1 MAAGRE
7 LLIGLRRTPLLSTL
21 SVLTIAVALFA
32 VGLYGLVALN
42 IERAISRLEAQ
53 VEIRA
58 FLADATE
65 SDVIVTAM
73 KDIDALP
80 GVAAVEYVSS
90 EQALAQARRELSEFS
105 DVLEGEF
112 LPASFDVRLEPGHR
126 DPASVEAIVKGI
138 AAYDFV
144 DDVRYGEDWVREVYD
159 IRNIAAAA
167 GLVLGTAFAVVAV
180 IIIASTIRM
189 TVMARAEEI
198 AIMKLVGATDGYIR
212 RPFLLDGLLKGL
224 LGGALALLLTWGAH
238 ALVTRY
244 VLRTEFFE
252 PRVVLLGILAGAL
265 LGTIGSLLSVGR
277 HLRRV

>member
-1 MAAGRE
+1 MSATRE
-7 LLIGLRRTPLLSTL
+7 LLIGLRRAPLLSTL
-21 SVLTIAVALFA
+21 SVMTIAVALFA

-42 IERAISRLEAQ
+42 IERAIGRLEEQ

-58 FLADATE
+58 FLADGTGSE
-65 SDVIVTAM
+65 VIVTAM

-80 GVAAVEYVSS
+80 GVAAVDYVSP

-126 DPASVEAIVKGI
+126 DPASVDAVVKGI

-144 DDVRYGEDWVREVYD
+144 DDVRYGQDWVREVYE
-159 IRNIAAAA
+159 IRNIAAAV
-167 GLVLGTAFAVVAV
+167 GLVLGAAFAIVAI

-224 LGGALALLLTWGAH
+224 LGGALALLLTWGANE
-238 ALVTRY
+238 LVSRY
-244 VLRTEFFE
+244 VLRTEFFDA
-252 PRVVLLGILAGAL
+252 RVVLLGLLGGAL
-265 LGTIGSLLSVGR
+265 LGTIGSVLSVGR
-277 HLRRV
+277 HLRQV

>member
-1 MAAGRE
+1 MSAGRE
-7 LLIGLRRTPLLSTL
+7 LLIGLRRTPLLSAL

-42 IERAISRLEAQ
+42 IERAIARLEAQ

-58 FLADATE
+58 FLADGTE
-65 SDVIVTAM
+65 SDVVVTAM

-126 DPASVEAIVKGI
+126 DPTSVAAVVKGI
-138 AAYDFV
+138 AAYDVV

-167 GLVLGTAFAVVAV
+167 GLVLGTAFAVVA
-180 IIIASTIRM
+180 IIILASTIRM

-224 LGGALALLLTWGAH
+224 LGGALALLLTWSAH
-238 ALVTRY
+238 AVVTRY

-252 PRVVLLGILAGAL
+252 PRVALLGLLAGAL
-265 LGTIGSLLSVGR
+265 LGTFGSLMSVGR
-277 HLRRV
+277 HLRQI